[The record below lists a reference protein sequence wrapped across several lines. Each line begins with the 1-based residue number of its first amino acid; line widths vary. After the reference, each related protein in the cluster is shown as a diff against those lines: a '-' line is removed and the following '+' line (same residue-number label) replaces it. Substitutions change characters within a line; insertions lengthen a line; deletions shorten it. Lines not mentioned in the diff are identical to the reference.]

1 MIRKHA
7 ARLGGP
13 EFRARLHGAVDARQR
28 LADQGLQL
36 QGALRRRHA
45 LGRTHQQRVVEQRA
59 QAAQAVAHCRL
70 RQVQLLCRL
79 GDTALAQQCVQVD
92 QQVEIDLVQVH
103 AAYPRRAKG
112 QYREGVR
119 VLPRPYT
126 LAPRPSDPV
135 R

>member
-1 MIRKHA
+1 MIRNTP

-28 LADQGLQL
+28 LAHQGLQL

-45 LGRTHQQRVVEQRA
+45 LGRTHQQRVVEQRT

-92 QQVEIDLVQVH
+92 QQVEIDRCRFTPLTP
-103 AAYPRRAKG
+103 AG
-112 QYREGVR
+112 QRGSIAR
-119 VLPRPYT
+119 V
-126 LAPRPSDPV
+126 
-135 R
+135 